1 MLYLLKVLVRH
12 MLYLLSVLVRT
23 CIIYCVG
30 WLIALSTPLPPHAS
44 CCLLTKEF
52 ESVKVLARQLLSKY
66 HAFFHLALTPPHP
79 RKKTRRPSGFF
90 FPPTQPARRS
100 LR

>member
-52 ESVKVLARQLLSKY
+52 EPVKVLARQLLSKY
-66 HAFFHLALTPPHP
+66 HACLFSPCPHP
-79 RKKTRRPSGFF
+79 SPPQKKDPMPKWLFF
-90 FPPTQPARRS
+90 PTQPAWRS